1 MTNRFPLAESRTP
14 AGSRASAKS
23 RLHFIVGALAA
34 SFLLLAAARA
44 DPSPDAKDIQPPWRL
59 RWGESA
65 EQIEPL
71 LKGAKANIV
80 EKRKTDDGE
89 AWTVEGLLQASL
101 RRTIFY
107 FKNGLL
113 IAVELQYQDPS
124 WDSARYNDFMAQI
137 RQRIVAQYGE
147 GQLVARSKEPMDGNV
162 MQTVVGYKWSQ
173 SSTSLELF
181 YFSAEN
187 ATEIYR
193 TISVH
198 YKAY

>member
-1 MTNRFPLAESRTP
+1 MKNPI
-14 AGSRASAKS
+14 AKS
-23 RLHFIVGALAA
+23 RLHSIAVKALAA
-34 SFLLLAAARA
+34 LLLLLAAARA
-44 DPSPDAKDIQPPWRL
+44 NPAPDAKEIQPPWRL

-80 EKRKTDDGE
+80 ERRKTDDGE
-89 AWTVEGLLQASL
+89 AWTVEGILQASL

-107 FKNGLL
+107 FKAGML
-113 IAVELQYQDPS
+113 ISVELQYQDPS
-124 WDSARYNDFMAQI
+124 WDSNRYNDFMAQI
-137 RQRIVAQYGE
+137 RQRIAAQYGE
-147 GQLVARSKEPMDGNV
+147 GQLVARSKTPVEGNV

-173 SSTSLELF
+173 NNTSLELF

>member
-1 MTNRFPLAESRTP
+1 L
-14 AGSRASAKS
+14 
-23 RLHFIVGALAA
+23 L
-34 SFLLLAAARA
+34 LLLATARA
-44 DPSPDAKDIQPPWRL
+44 EAGADAKEIQPPWRL
-59 RWGESA
+59 RWGESSM
-65 EQIEPL
+65 QIGPL
-71 LKGAKANIV
+71 LKGAKATIV

-107 FKNGLL
+107 FKTDML
-113 IAVELQYQDPS
+113 IGVELQYQDAN
-124 WDSARYNDFMAQI
+124 WDNTKYNDFMAQI
-137 RQRIVAQYGE
+137 RQRIAGLYGE
-147 GQLVARSKEPMDGNV
+147 GQLVARSKTPVEGNV

>member
-1 MTNRFPLAESRTP
+1 M
-14 AGSRASAKS
+14 K
-23 RLHFIVGALAA
+23 ALAA
-34 SFLLLAAARA
+34 LLLLVAAARA
-44 DPSPDAKDIQPPWRL
+44 EPGPEAKEILPPWRM
-59 RWGESA
+59 RWGETA

-71 LKGAKANIV
+71 LKGAKATVV

-89 AWTVEGLLQASL
+89 AWTVEGLLQPSL

-107 FKNGLL
+107 FKTGMLL
-113 IAVELQYQDPS
+113 GVELQYQDAN
-124 WDSARYNDFMAQI
+124 WDNTKYNDFMAQI
-137 RQRIVAQYGE
+137 RQRIAAQYGE
-147 GQLVARSKEPMDGNV
+147 GQLVARSKTPVEGDV
-162 MQTVVGYKWSQ
+162 MQTVVGYKWSA
-173 SSTSLELF
+173 SNSSLELF